1 MIHIPTHIQE
11 VKKRNLISFVPFCNF
26 HQPKNK
32 QVENPQGL
40 VRKPAGLSLD
50 LRTESTFLPFKLF
63 IHLAVPKFDFGENK
77 LNQNL
82 VFNSFSYEK
91 ISILTDLT

>member
-26 HQPKNK
+26 HQPKNN
-32 QVENPQGL
+32 QVENPQGH

-50 LRTESTFLPFKLF
+50 LRTGIDLFAFQTFYPSCSSQSSIL
-63 IHLAVPKFDFGENK
+63 
-77 LNQNL
+77 
-82 VFNSFSYEK
+82 EK
-91 ISILTDLT
+91 IN